1 MKLKLSDITID
12 AGTQSRRS
20 IDQAS
25 VLDYAQL
32 MTDGVV
38 FPPIVVFGEKYIL
51 ADGWHRYWAC
61 KKAGIKE
68 IEVENKEGTIR
79 DAILYGISANNEHGI
94 PMTREDKHD
103 NCKKMLMDVEW
114 GNFGDR
120 VIAQRVGLS
129 SNTVRKIRN
138 ALEAEGRIAKSDNR
152 KYIRDGQEITVK
164 MPEQDD
170 LTPEQKADLNK
181 RFAEIVEKVATAE
194 ALEQEAQ
201 QPTEGETKSRADD
214 LQRIKE
220 LSDVVEILEAE
231 NIKMRDTIAI
241 GAWDATDIEK
251 EDIEETVKELR
262 NQIKILEMENETLR
276 SSRDMYMNQAAE
288 LERINKSLRNKLKKF
303 EQ

>member
-32 MTDGVV
+32 MTDGVE
-38 FPPIVVFGEKYIL
+38 FPPIVVFGEKNIL

-68 IEVENKEGTIR
+68 IEAESKEGKIR

-94 PMTREDKHD
+94 PMTRDDKHD

-114 GNFGDR
+114 GNLGDR
-120 VIAQRVGLS
+120 VIATKVGLS
-129 SNTVRKIRN
+129 KNTVGKIRK
-138 ALEAEGRIAKSDNR
+138 ALEAEGRIEKSDNR
-152 KYIRDGQEITVK
+152 TYIRDGQEITAK
-164 MPEQDD
+164 IPEPVEI
-170 LTPEQKADLNK
+170 TPEQKAEFDEAV
-181 RFAEIVEKVATAE
+181 RRIVTANVL
-194 ALEQEAQ
+194 ADEAQ

-214 LQRIKE
+214 LQQIKE
-220 LSDVVEILEAE
+220 LSDIVLTLEEE
-231 NIKMRDTIAI
+231 NQQLKDTIAI
-241 GAWDATDIEK
+241 KAWDASDIEK

-262 NQIKILEMENETLR
+262 KQIKLLEMEIDSLR
-276 SSRDMYMNQAAE
+276 SSRDTYMNQAAE
-288 LERINKSLRNKLKKF
+288 LDRINKSLRNKLKKF

>member
-1 MKLKLSDITID
+1 MKLKLSEITID

-61 KKAGIKE
+61 KKAAIKE
-68 IEVENKEGTIR
+68 IEVESKEGTIR
-79 DAILYGISANNEHGI
+79 DAIFYGISANNQHGI

-120 VIAQRVGLS
+120 VIASKVGLS
-129 SNTVRKIRN
+129 KNTVGKIRK
-138 ALEAEGRIAKSDNR
+138 ALEAEGRIATSDNR
-152 KYIRDGQEITVK
+152 TYIRDGQEITAK
-164 MPEQDD
+164 IPEHDD
-170 LTPEQKADLNK
+170 LTPEEKARNVERFNELLN
-181 RFAEIVEKVATAE
+181 KVATAE

-201 QPTEGETKSRADD
+201 QPTEGETKSRAED
-214 LQRIKE
+214 LQQIKE
-220 LSDVVEILEAE
+220 LNDAVDILEAE
-231 NIKMRDTIAI
+231 NIKMRDAIAI

-251 EDIEETVKELR
+251 EDIEETVKDLR

-276 SSRDMYMNQAAE
+276 SSRDMYMNQASE